1 MVEMHLLGVN
11 EDFRYDPI
19 YALGVVS
26 SFDRFMQGYRS
37 QQQQTAIFNAIC
49 RAQEA
54 DPEQYR
60 QDAERLEAI
69 ATQRSVD
76 ELIAWVQQAAN
87 QENSGDN
94 LQSAL
99 RAIATNSQF
108 KYSRLFSIGLYALLE
123 LADPEVV
130 KDEQRLTK
138 ALHQLCATLNVPE
151 SKLQKDLELYRSNLE
166 KMAQARKAIADILE
180 SDRKKRQKQAPSND
194 KSQSTDSQAPSEAP
208 N

>member
-19 YALGVVS
+19 YALGVVAA
-26 SFDRFMQGYRS
+26 FERFMQGYRS

-49 RAQEA
+49 QAQET
-54 DPEQYR
+54 DPERYR

-69 ATQRSVD
+69 ATQKSVD
-76 ELIAWVQQAAN
+76 ELIAWVQQAVN

-94 LQSAL
+94 LQSSL
-99 RAIATNSQF
+99 RAIATNPQF
-108 KYSRLFSIGLYALLE
+108 KYSRLFSIGLYTLLE
-123 LADPEVV
+123 LADPEAV
-130 KDEQRLTK
+130 KVEQQRTQV
-138 ALHQLCATLNVPE
+138 LHQLCTALNVPE
-151 SKLQKDLELYRSNLE
+151 AKLQKDLELYRSNLE

-180 SDRKKRQKQAPSND
+180 SDRKKRQKVSDSN
-194 KSQSTDSQAPSEAP
+194 KSQPTDSQAASETP